1 MTEPATSRGRDRPY
15 RASRTTARD
24 RNVGL
29 MNSARQAWLE
39 SPREER
45 ALLDRMQAGE
55 ESAFDVFAESYIPA
69 LYRFALRRLAG
80 DRELVRDVVQSTV
93 CRVIEKLGSFR
104 AEAPLFTWL
113 CAVCK
118 NEIAAHYRRLERR
131 PREVGLEEEH
141 ERADGTSALSSPAPG
156 AEERLDLLERRERV
170 HLALDRV
177 PAAYARAVEWR
188 YLEGVPVTEI
198 ARRLGTSYKAAESLL
213 SRARNAFRLSYES
226 LPGGSADDANHPS
239 FEKGTTA

>member
-1 MTEPATSRGRDRPY
+1 MD
-15 RASRTTARD
+15 
-24 RNVGL
+24 
-29 MNSARQAWLE
+29 SARQAWPE
-39 SPREER
+39 SPGEER
-45 ALLDRMQAGE
+45 ELMDRMQAGE
-55 ESAFDVFAESYIPA
+55 ESAFDVFAERYISG

-80 DRELVRDVVQSTV
+80 DRELVSDVVQSTV
-93 CRVIEKLGSFR
+93 CKVIEKLGSYR

-118 NEIAAHYRRLERR
+118 NEIAAHFRRLERR

-141 ERADGTSALSSPAPG
+141 AQVDAASALSPPPAG
-156 AEERLDLLERRERV
+156 IEERLDLLERRERV
-170 HLALDRV
+170 HIALDRV
-177 PAAYARAVEWR
+177 PPAYARAVEWR

-226 LPGGSADDANHPS
+226 LPDAGKASVPRPDAGEASRQS
-239 FEKGTTA
+239 FENGTTTA

>member
-1 MTEPATSRGRDRPY
+1 MDSAGR
-15 RASRTTARD
+15 
-24 RNVGL
+24 
-29 MNSARQAWLE
+29 AWLE
-39 SPREER
+39 SPVEER
-45 ALLDRMQAGE
+45 ELLDRMQAGE
-55 ESAFDVFAESYIPA
+55 ETAFEVFAERYIPG

-93 CRVIEKLGSFR
+93 CKVIEKLASYR

-113 CAVCK
+113 CAVCR

-131 PREVGLEEEH
+131 PREVGLDESH
-141 ERADGTSALSSPAPG
+141 EPAGGAGSLSSPPPG
-156 AEERLDLLERRERV
+156 AEERLDALERRERV
-170 HLALDRV
+170 HVALDLL
-177 PAAYARAVEWR
+177 PPAYASAVEWR

-226 LPGGSADDANHPS
+226 LPSGSLADGADHPS
-239 FEKGTTA
+239 FGKGTTA